1 MDSLLIGGA
10 PLVGCRVLAA
20 TVGAQTKFVCA
31 PSLASSA
38 GAAAARGGIRAFT
51 PAGYMTKALA
61 IEATGRCDGAG
72 TNVKGDT
79 GVLD

>member
-1 MDSLLIGGA
+1 MDSLLIGGT
-10 PLVGCRVLAA
+10 PLVGCGVLAT
-20 TVGAQTKFVCA
+20 TVSAQTKFVCA

-61 IEATGRCDGAG
+61 IEATGRCDRAG